1 MLIKEV
7 ARKKEING
15 FSLCKRGSK
24 LTHLFFFLIDDS
36 LFFCR
41 ASYQG
46 CGNVLKLLLEYEASS
61 SQKINKE
68 KTALFFSKST
78 QDAAR

>member
-24 LTHLFFFLIDDS
+24 LTHCFFLIDDS
-36 LFFCR
+36 RFFCR
-41 ASYQG
+41 ANYQG